1 MKLSDKDKNQLINY
15 IQYANFYMS
24 QYNNSISRIPQILIT
39 TEDLKASVNNIR
51 NGLIKILRF
60 IEQEKEI
67 NDLKQLYKAVNIQ
80 FIFLIEILQIH
91 CTKEYTIIHNEVN
104 HFNLKKLDKKKFDKS
119 NEQKFIRN
127 LQINKK
133 ILKAFIWRILISHQ
147 LIIKT
152 TKILNINIDQQDYLE
167 IIKEIS
173 FPKEYNQIGINILN
187 YFGEVIHSKYQDE
200 DISISI
206 QQLKSKIILVIKTPK
221 NYIEIIEKDFHD
233 YGEVILGQ
241 KTPKDYLKD
250 NNQIIKLEHQLKII
264 ELELHFTKELLLNE
278 KEKNN
283 NLEYFKNELKKA
295 TTTINIQNLHTGE
308 NAMIISNNTNTNI
321 IGNNTGNNNKIEIKD
336 ISINT
341 KLPLKE
347 INELIS
353 TLTTVLKQ
361 DNLNIDDQKLLNSLK
376 KDFELTEKELTI
388 EKPDKKLIN
397 KYWKSIKNTM
407 KTFTNLSS
415 YGKKII
421 ENIDF
426 IEKNLSQL
434 L

>member
-15 IQYANFYMS
+15 IQHANFFVS
-24 QYNNSISRIPQILIT
+24 NYNNSIAKIPQILIT
-39 TEDLKASVNNIR
+39 TENLKASMNNIR
-51 NGLIKILRF
+51 SGLIKITRF
-60 IEQEKEI
+60 IEREKNF
-67 NDLKQLYKAVNIQ
+67 NDLEQLYKSVNIQ
-80 FIFLIEILQIH
+80 FIFLIEIMQIH
-91 CTKEYTIIHNEVN
+91 FTKEYTGIHNEVN
-104 HFNLKKLDKKKFDKS
+104 NFNFSKLNEIFDQK
-119 NEQKFIRN
+119 NEQKFIRA
-127 LQINKK
+127 LEIKK
-133 ILKAFIWRILISHQ
+133 KRLKAFIWRILISHQ
-147 LIIKT
+147 LILKT
-152 TKILNINIDQQDYLE
+152 AKLLSININQQDYLE

-187 YFGEVIHSKYQDE
+187 YFGEIIHSKYQDE

-206 QQLKSKIILVIKTPK
+206 QQLKSKIILVIKTPE

-241 KTPKDYLKD
+241 KIPRDYLKD
-250 NNQIIKLEHQLKII
+250 NNQIIKLEHQLRII

-308 NAMIISNNTNTNI
+308 NTMTISNNTNTNI
-321 IGNNTGNNNKIEIKD
+321 IGNNTGNNNEIEIKD

-347 INELIS
+347 VNELIS

-376 KDFELTEKELTI
+376 KDFELTEEELKT
-388 EKPDKKLIN
+388 EKPDEKLIN
-397 KYWKSIKNTM
+397 KYWKSIKSTM

-415 YGKKII
+415 YSKKII